1 MGKRLTPDAFVI
13 IDEKTD
19 FAMTATEPNVSNEEL
34 VTQQNI
40 FLLS

>member
-1 MGKRLTPDAFVI
+1 MGKRLTPDTFVI